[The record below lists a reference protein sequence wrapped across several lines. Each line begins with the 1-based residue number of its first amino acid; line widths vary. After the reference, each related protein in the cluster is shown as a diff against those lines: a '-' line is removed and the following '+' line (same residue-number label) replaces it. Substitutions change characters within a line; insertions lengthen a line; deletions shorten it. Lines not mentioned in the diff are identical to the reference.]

1 MVSSSPNLIW
11 GEQNSWIETTHFL
24 RGFNLTF
31 LFTKTKGLRG
41 FMASVVLVKTENPG
55 KMILKKD
62 DDLYPRSLIVSL
74 QELPCVVLKH
84 HKKG

>member
-1 MVSSSPNLIW
+1 MISSSPNLIW

-41 FMASVVLVKTENPG
+41 FMASVVLVGKQKIQEN
-55 KMILKKD
+55 KILKKD
-62 DDLYPRSLIVSL
+62 DDWVTPEV
-74 QELPCVVLKH
+74 
-84 HKKG
+84 